1 MSASLQPGSPAP
13 AFDLPTDGGGHIRL
27 ADLKGQRVIL
37 YFYPKDDTTGCTRE
51 AIDFTA
57 AAKTFKKKGAVV
69 VGVSK
74 DSVKAHDK
82 FKAKHQLDVIL
93 ASDEDGKIVERY
105 GAWVQKSMYGR
116 TYMGIDR
123 STFLID
129 GSGVI
134 RQIWRKVR
142 VPGHV
147 DEVAAALDQTKA

>member
-13 AFDLPTDGGGHIRL
+13 KFDLPTDGGGHVRL

-57 AAKTFKKKGAVV
+57 AAKAFKKKGAVV
-69 VGVSK
+69 IGVSK

-82 FKAKHQLDVIL
+82 FKAKHQLEVTL
-93 ASDEDGKIVERY
+93 ASDEDGKVVEQY

-134 RQIWRKVR
+134 RRIWRKVR

-147 DEVAAALDQTKA
+147 DEVAAALDETKA